1 VRSLPLSPLPTTH
14 NPCVTRVPCCA
25 LAGAVATNVGVC
37 QSALCSKFPMTTGRH
52 YAELTILS
60 GSQAWY
66 LGLAADAFS
75 PATSGWSTAH
85 DSAAGWMLHGLQGCL
100 VHAGLSLAW
109 QGKPADGHAVTWRQ
123 VGLLL
128 DLDQRSLTAWID
140 GSRCGVCLAP
150 GWKDRAGQEVAAP
163 LVGPLRWA
171 VDVGDGASVRIVR
184 KPPPPSPTTEELAAA
199 REWFAQHGTG
209 EEGGDSYS
217 EDEGYTSA
225 EYDEWLEWHGECGCH
240 AVSPSCGAGGCFR

>member
-1 VRSLPLSPLPTTH
+1 
-14 NPCVTRVPCCA
+14 
-25 LAGAVATNVGVC
+25 
-37 QSALCSKFPMTTGRH
+37 M
-52 YAELTILS
+52 
-60 GSQAWY
+60 
-66 LGLAADAFS
+66 
-75 PATSGWSTAH
+75 
-85 DSAAGWMLHGLQGCL
+85 
-100 VHAGLSLAW
+100 
-109 QGKPADGHAVTWRQ
+109 
-123 VGLLL
+123 
-128 DLDQRSLTAWID
+128 
-140 GSRCGVCLAP
+140 
-150 GWKDRAGQEVAAP
+150 AAP

-240 AVSPSCGAGGCFR
+240 AVGPSCGAGGCFR

>member
-1 VRSLPLSPLPTTH
+1 MRSLPLSPLPTTH

-52 YAELTILS
+52 YVELTILS

-66 LGLAADAFS
+66 LGLAGDAFS

-85 DSAAGWMLHGLQGCL
+85 GSAAGWMLHGLQGCL
-100 VHAGLSLAW
+100 VHAGRSIAW

-225 EYDEWLEWHGECGCH
+225 EYDEWLEWHGECGCG
-240 AVSPSCGAGGCFR
+240 ALTPNCGAGGCLR